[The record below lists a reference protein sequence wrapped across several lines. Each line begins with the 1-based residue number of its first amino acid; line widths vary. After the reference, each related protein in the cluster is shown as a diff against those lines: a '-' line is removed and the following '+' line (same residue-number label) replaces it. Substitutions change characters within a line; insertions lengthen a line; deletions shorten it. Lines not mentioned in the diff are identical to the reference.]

1 MGAKIKWIGRGEGEE
16 ANISGNINNVGI
28 QYMYA
33 LPLWGMW
40 DTLKNDFFSSI
51 TIMFPKM
58 CTNVNLWGWVGWD
71 LVSEC
76 RESQFIRSHSILPCQ
91 WLLVAFPSFLISVIS
106 GAGWDIISWHKGG
119 FEVPARQRQ
128 ESSCRWLPTR
138 PLPWQLLLLVIV
150 DEANDQLAQGEL
162 WRKRNWSALE
172 AKPNRKSPK
181 LSTNQFQNHLL
192 TNSESVRPLWIFYS
206 T

>member
-1 MGAKIKWIGRGEGEE
+1 MGAKIKWIGRGEGEG
-16 ANISGNINNVGI
+16 ANISGNINNVG
-28 QYMYA
+28 MHVRP
-33 LPLWGMW
+33 PLWGMW
-40 DTLKNDFFSSI
+40 DTLKIELFFLSSI

-76 RESQFIRSHSILPCQ
+76 RESKFIRSHSILPCQ

-150 DEANDQLAQGEL
+150 DEANDQLAQSRANCEESGIGVH
-162 WRKRNWSALE
+162 WRRSQIENP
-172 AKPNRKSPK
+172 PNYQQTSSK
-181 LSTNQFQNHLL
+181 T
-192 TNSESVRPLWIFYS
+192 IFWP
-206 T
+206 TVNP